1 LVLDQYSIL
10 FSKSIKEVFNVQGA
24 WSRKGTVP
32 IIAILLDV
40 ENEIKISSAG
50 KGKGHKTKN

>member
-1 LVLDQYSIL
+1 MRTHPY
-10 FSKSIKEVFNVQGA
+10 
-24 WSRKGTVP
+24 KGTVP

-50 KGKGHKTKN
+50 KGKGLKIKN

>member
-1 LVLDQYSIL
+1 LSV
-10 FSKSIKEVFNVQGA
+10 
-24 WSRKGTVP
+24 SRKGTVP

-50 KGKGHKTKN
+50 KGKGLKKNKKTKVLSVLSDR